1 MRHHVGLDECQSHL
15 IISVN
20 RREQGAPAVASVMSD
35 TLKLSQARRGD
46 RGVIVQ
52 VGGRG
57 LADDHALELERRLL
71 ELGFVEG
78 ARVEVLHEGLFG
90 RDPIAMKV
98 DDMRVA
104 LRRHEAASLT
114 VRFDPVAATVNS
126 FAPEEA
132 AA

>member
-1 MRHHVGLDECQSHL
+1 MPHTR
-15 IISVN
+15 
-20 RREQGAPAVASVMSD
+20 
-35 TLKLSQARRGD
+35 KLSQARQGD

-57 LADDHALELERRLL
+57 HDDEHAMELERRLI

-78 ARVEVLHEGLFG
+78 ARVELLHEGLFG

-114 VRFDPVAATVNS
+114 VQFEPARTV
-126 FAPEEA
+126 
-132 AA
+132 

>member
-1 MRHHVGLDECQSHL
+1 
-15 IISVN
+15 
-20 RREQGAPAVASVMSD
+20 MSD
-35 TLKLSQARRGD
+35 IFKLSQACRGD

-52 VGGRG
+52 VGDHEP
-57 LADDHALELERRLL
+57 ADEHALELERRLL

-78 ARVEVLHEGLFG
+78 ARVELLHEGLFG

-104 LRRHEAASLT
+104 LRRHEAARLL
-114 VRFDPVAATVNS
+114 VRFEIVAVADPVFV
-126 FAPEEA
+126 PEEA

>member
-1 MRHHVGLDECQSHL
+1 
-15 IISVN
+15 
-20 RREQGAPAVASVMSD
+20 MSQPS
-35 TLKLSQARRGD
+35 KLSQARCGD

-52 VGGRG
+52 VG
-57 LADDHALELERRLL
+57 DHCHHQDHALELERRLL

-78 ARVEVLHEGLFG
+78 ATVELLHEGLFG

-104 LRRHEAASLT
+104 LRRHEAASITNQLEDT
-114 VRFDPVAATVNS
+114 
-126 FAPEEA
+126 A